1 MSTLYELT
9 DQFVKISEL
18 LQSGDYD
25 EQVLN
30 DTLESIQV
38 SLEDKVD
45 GYVAVIKNFEAENIA
60 IDQEVKRLQERKKV
74 NMNGINRLK
83 ENLMYS
89 LEQTGQKKVKSA
101 LNTVSIRN
109 NAPSLEISDEVN
121 IPKEF
126 YIEQEP
132 KLDKRE
138 LLKYVKENGAFDG
151 VGIKQS
157 QSLVVK

>member
-9 DQFVKISEL
+9 DQFVKVSEL

-45 GYVAVIKNFEAENIA
+45 GYVGVIKNFEAENIA
-60 IDQEVKRLQERKKV
+60 IDQEIKRLQERKKV
-74 NMNGINRLK
+74 NVNGINRLK

-109 NAPSLEISDEVN
+109 NAPSLKILDEVN
-121 IPKEF
+121 IPKKF

-132 KLDKRE
+132 KLDKHE
-138 LLKYVKENGAFDG
+138 LLKYVKENGAFAG